1 MTDAHLSH
9 FRHRLPTSIRSRRG
23 FNYLLAED
31 SMEVELTMDAVDV
44 VAVKV
49 DEVMEIPAASRKAF
63 SKGLMTEEAEAVAE

>member
-1 MTDAHLSH
+1 
-9 FRHRLPTSIRSRRG
+9 
-23 FNYLLAED
+23 
-31 SMEVELTMDAVDV
+31 MEVELTMDTVDV